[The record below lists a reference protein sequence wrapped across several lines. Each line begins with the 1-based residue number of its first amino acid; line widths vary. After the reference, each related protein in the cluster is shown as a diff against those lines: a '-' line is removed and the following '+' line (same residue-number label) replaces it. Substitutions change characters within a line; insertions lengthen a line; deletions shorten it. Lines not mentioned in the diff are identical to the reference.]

1 VLPENVT
8 CPGTGVKGADV
19 AFCAIY
25 PEEVIAMRRPV
36 RPFAVTM
43 VTGVAA
49 TLALGA
55 AACSDKSDATMPPL
69 TATPSAPHASAPS
82 TRAAAKEPI
91 TIAFAGDT
99 HFHAQLAAR
108 LANPRTALG
117 PIIPALKSAD
127 LTMVN
132 LETAITT
139 RGTKEPKEFN
149 FRAPASAFSALKAAG
164 IDVVSMA
171 NNHGVDYGQVGLAD
185 SLAAIKRSKYPVVG
199 IGKNAAEAYRPYYT
213 TVKDTRLAIIGA
225 TQVLDDNLIAGWTA
239 TDGHAGLASA
249 KNAPRLIQE
258 VRKARKNADA
268 VIVYLHWGQEMRP
281 CPLPRQKHLAN
292 QLVQA
297 GADVIVGGHAHVPLG
312 GGFFHGRYIDYG
324 MGNFFFYAASGKTA
338 ESGILQLT
346 LRGRQVTK
354 AEWKPA
360 SISGGVPRLL
370 TGAARQQALTRWN
383 GLRACT
389 GLTAR
394 R

>member
-1 VLPENVT
+1 
-8 CPGTGVKGADV
+8 V

-25 PEEVIAMRRPV
+25 PEVVSMMRRSLLPV
-36 RPFAVTM
+36 AM
-43 VTGVAA
+43 AVAA
-49 TLALGA
+49 GLAVGA

-69 TATPSAPHASAPS
+69 TATPSAPSGSPEASS
-82 TRAAAKEPI
+82 AAAKEPI

-117 PIIPALKSAD
+117 PTIPALRSAD
-127 LTMVN
+127 FTMVN

-149 FRAPASAFSALKAAG
+149 FRAPATAFSALRAAG
-164 IDVVSMA
+164 VDVVSMA
-171 NNHGVDYGQVGLAD
+171 NNHGVDYGQVGLFD
-185 SLAAIKRSKYPVVG
+185 SLAAIRRSGYPVVG
-199 IGKNAAEAYRPYYT
+199 IGKNAAEAYKPYYK
-213 TVKDTRLAIIGA
+213 TVKGTRLAVIGA

-239 TDGHAGLASA
+239 TDSHAGLASA

-258 VRKARKNADA
+258 VRKARKHADA
-268 VIVYLHWGQEMRP
+268 VIVYLHWGQELNP

-292 QLVQA
+292 QLVHA

-338 ESGILQLT
+338 DTGILKLT
-346 LRGRQVTK
+346 LSGRKVLK
-354 AEWKPA
+354 AQWVPGT
-360 SISGGVPRLL
+360 ISGGVPRLL
-370 TGAARQQALTRWN
+370 SGTARTQALTRWN
-383 GLRACT
+383 ALRRCT

-394 R
+394 P